1 MNKLV
6 ISLFSVIVLTVVVQF
21 VFING
26 AYSNIE
32 CGTQK
37 WVLKV
42 LFFDFGE
49 PPMDEYGISE
59 RWSCAHEKKC
69 GNEWERK
76 ALGSGDSNYWPK
88 LHLSVAKG
96 TSIEVLKNNLE
107 QLDEGELEQRD
118 ALGRSVLHWM
128 AVHSNK
134 KGSIA
139 LFDSLSASVDLTQLK
154 DNDGLTPKDWL
165 NSCQ

>member
-1 MNKLV
+1 MSKFV
-6 ISLFSVIVLTVVVQF
+6 ISLCSAIVLIVVVQF
-21 VFING
+21 VFVNG

-37 WVLKV
+37 WVLKI

-69 GNEWERK
+69 GNKWERK
-76 ALGSGDSNYWPK
+76 ALGSGDSDYWPS
-88 LHLSVAKG
+88 LHLLIAKG
-96 TSIEVLKNNLE
+96 TSIEVLKSNLE
-107 QLDEGELEQRD
+107 QLDEGELEQLD
-118 ALGRSVLHWM
+118 ALGRSVFHWM

-134 KGSIA
+134 KVSIE
-139 LFDSLSASVDLTQLK
+139 LFNTLSMNVDLTRLK